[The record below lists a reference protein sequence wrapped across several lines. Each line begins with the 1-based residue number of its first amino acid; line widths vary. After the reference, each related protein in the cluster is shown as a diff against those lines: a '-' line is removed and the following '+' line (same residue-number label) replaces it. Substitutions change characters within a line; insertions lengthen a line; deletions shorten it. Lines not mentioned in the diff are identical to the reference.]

1 MVLEGRTW
9 FGGAAL
15 LVALLGAAPQAQAQ
29 GFEGARLMGFAEAQ
43 RALAAGNDA
52 IYVNPAGLAMGKV
65 YSIELGY
72 VDDLLGSDRRFNASL
87 VDSQAGPVAAGLAY
101 TYTKRAPDAEE
112 GTTERLEG
120 HRTELSLATL
130 VAETAAIGV
139 TARYVTF
146 NRKDGEED
154 LPDEDFKS
162 FQIDAGFQWRV
173 WEGLSVGVA
182 GYNLTNSDRPELP
195 ISWGAGLGWQSSWFS
210 LEGDVRYNAQQGK
223 PAYSMAGGVVLA
235 EMFPIRLGATY
246 DYGHQAWSIS
256 AGLGFVVDRFSID
269 IGFRQRLKG
278 DDLLDYGNERVLA
291 AAMRLMV
298 F

>member
-1 MVLEGRTW
+1 MV
-9 FGGAAL
+9 GA
-15 LVALLGAAPQAQAQ
+15 
-29 GFEGARLMGFAEAQ
+29 
-43 RALAAGNDA
+43 DA
-52 IYVNPAGLAMGKV
+52 
-65 YSIELGY
+65 
-72 VDDLLGSDRRFNASL
+72 
-87 VDSQAGPVAAGLAY
+87 
-101 TYTKRAPDAEE
+101 
-112 GTTERLEG
+112 
-120 HRTELSLATL
+120 
-130 VAETAAIGV
+130 
-139 TARYVTF
+139 
-146 NRKDGEED
+146 
-154 LPDEDFKS
+154 
-162 FQIDAGFQWRV
+162 
-173 WEGLSVGVA
+173 
-182 GYNLTNSDRPELP
+182 
-195 ISWGAGLGWQSSWFS
+195 